1 MALWLACSGFDEAR
15 MTGVVGSECKGGR
28 RLILLEDIVGAAK
41 MPRCTGLEWADEDQR
56 RIFGR

>member
-1 MALWLACSGFDEAR
+1 

-28 RLILLEDIVGAAK
+28 RLILLEDTVGAAK
-41 MPRCTGLEWADEDQR
+41 TPRCTGLEWADEDQR

>member
-1 MALWLACSGFDEAR
+1 